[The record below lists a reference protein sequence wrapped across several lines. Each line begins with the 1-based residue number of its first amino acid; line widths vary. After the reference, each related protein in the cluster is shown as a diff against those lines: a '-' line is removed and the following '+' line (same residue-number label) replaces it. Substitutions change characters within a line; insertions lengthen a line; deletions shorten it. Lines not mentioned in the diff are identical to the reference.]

1 MKQIKNSYHLF
12 YYASLS
18 FLIFPIVAIINGSL
32 PLWHLVLILLFIL
45 AYLYLVIKGLGKY
58 HLLAWFYML
67 GYILFMCLTFNIG
80 IIWYFFYTTNLLVYR
95 FHDSFKHYRP
105 ISFLLAISFLNS
117 YQLWFG
123 QNIEETL
130 FTIFVSIFMLSFYFI
145 SLRIQNEEKQKA
157 EIEQKNAYINVLM
170 AENERN
176 RIGRDLHDTLGHVFA
191 MMTIKSELALKQ
203 LEKGQTT
210 LVEKELTELHQMSKD
225 SMSEVRS
232 IINNLKFRTVTEE
245 LETIE
250 TLFELANITLTIDN
264 QLNLDN
270 LSPVIQSTLTMLIRE
285 LTNNIIKH
293 SHAKNSRISLYREKD
308 ITLVVE
314 DDGVGFSTLKGD
326 ELSSIK
332 DRLSLVDGSLKITSL
347 KQPTRIQITLK
358 EGLHS

>member
-1 MKQIKNSYHLF
+1 MMIF
-12 YYASLS
+12 VLS
-18 FLIFPIVAIINGSL
+18 
-32 PLWHLVLILLFIL
+32 
-45 AYLYLVIKGLGKY
+45 YLYLVIKGLERY
-58 HLLAWFYML
+58 HVLAWFYML
-67 GYILFMCLTFNIG
+67 GYILFMCLTFDIG

-95 FHDSFKHYRP
+95 FHDPFKHYRP
-105 ISFLLAISFLNS
+105 ISYLLAISFLNS

-130 FTIFVSIFMLSFYFI
+130 SAIFVSIFILSFYFI
-145 SLRIQNEEKQKA
+145 SLRIQNEEKQKE

-210 LVEKELTELHQMSKD
+210 HVEKELKELHQMSKD

-232 IINNLKFRTVTEE
+232 IINNLKFRTVLEE

-285 LTNNIIKH
+285 LANNIIKH
-293 SHAKNSRISLYREKD
+293 SHAKNCRISLYREKN
-308 ITLVVE
+308 ILLVAE

-332 DRLSLVDGSLKITSL
+332 DRLSLVNGTLKISSL
-347 KQPTRIQITLK
+347 KQPTRIQISLK
-358 EGLHS
+358 EGIKS